1 MVKVVKELK
10 VELIK
15 IDNDN
20 YYRLLFDDNMNIFVH
35 PSIVRKNG
43 KDQNIVNFFD
53 TNLII
58 KDTSLKHY
66 FIIKPDD
73 IKSIK
78 VLTSDKPL
86 EIDIYVAYD
95 YNGEG
100 YYFEFKLKSKY
111 YYFIY
116 GGYKGFTFRYNGV
129 LYTVKK
135 NQIKEIKEYTPPE
148 DFKIIIA
155 RSSHSL

>member
-1 MVKVVKELK
+1 MVKVLKELK
-10 VELIK
+10 VELTK

-20 YYRLLFDDNMNIFVH
+20 YYRLLFDGNMNIFIH
-35 PSIVRKNG
+35 PSLIKKNEKG
-43 KDQNIVNFFD
+43 QDVVNFFD

-58 KDTSLKHY
+58 KETPFKHY
-66 FIIKPDD
+66 FLIQPDD
-73 IKSIK
+73 IKSIT
-78 VLTSDKPL
+78 VLVSDKPL
-86 EIDIYVAYD
+86 EIDINVAYD

-100 YYFEFKLKSKY
+100 YYFEFKSKGKY

-129 LYTVKK
+129 LYTVDK

-148 DFKIIIA
+148 DFKV
-155 RSSHSL
+155 SL